1 MLRHASRAA
10 GRTQEMH
17 TMRTVTWGF
26 IAAALGFAACSD
38 ALGPSTT
45 SITSTSAPLHGTPSL
60 LIADGSGGFVPAA
73 GDRVLLDTRAA
84 LQQAQTL
91 REALALWGLSQ
102 DTRAGWGFTTNLD
115 GAGTH
120 ALRVDW
126 TAQASGCTT
135 VSPVLGKTLASPK
148 PKRLYAQWRQRLGR
162 TVTGGGLGEV
172 GRFTVNR
179 ADCSSSYDRFVWM

>member
-1 MLRHASRAA
+1 MY
-10 GRTQEMH
+10 
-17 TMRTVTWGF
+17 TMRTVTSVVT
-26 IAAALGFAACSD
+26 AAALGIAACSD
-38 ALGPSTT
+38 ALGPSSYPFN
-45 SITSTSAPLHGTPSL
+45 SISPHATPSL
-60 LIADGSGGFVPAA
+60 LLTDGRGGFLLGAE
-73 GDRVLLDTRAA
+73 DRVLFDARAR
-84 LQQAQTL
+84 LQQAATL

-102 DTRAGWGFTTNLD
+102 DTQSGWGFTTDLD

-126 TAQASGCTT
+126 TAQATGCTS